1 MEQLSFGEK
10 LHKCITYI
18 SSLEGFQVSFENL
31 CEYFPEFEKMKTVMQ
46 RPDWHQEGSVF
57 NHTKLAVEH
66 FLKKYNKHSDLGYYG
81 FYVLIAILFHDI
93 GKVFCP
99 IGEDGYVKSGGH
111 ERLSEQY
118 LKKMFFTTNDTFF
131 SPHEMSIIT
140 TLVKH
145 HDLRY
150 KYKDMKT
157 NTLNEVVNEIKN
169 VFGKINWLKYFSY
182 IWDADVKGSC
192 PSPEK
197 QDDNIDTV
205 VEFFKNRFCN
215 PQPQIILMC
224 GIPGS
229 GKNYFIEQNSIG
241 DAVFVK
247 LNPVIISR
255 DDIRLELGITN
266 GIGTD
271 AQEKQVS
278 KICDERLNEAIKNR
292 RNIIINN
299 TNIKYKYRKQYYDL
313 AKSNNYETV
322 LYFIRRDFDKVL
334 EARPGENWRNV
345 INRMI
350 ENMDIPTNSEADF
363 VREIYHIN

>member
-10 LHKCITYI
+10 LNKCINYI
-18 SSLEGFQVSFENL
+18 SSQEGFHVSFENL

-57 NHTKLAVEH
+57 NHTKLAVEY
-66 FLKKYNKHSDLGYYG
+66 FLRQYKDGCLRFQMGYYI
-81 FYVLIAILFHDI
+81 LIAILFHDI

-118 LKKMFFTTNDTFF
+118 LKKMFLTTNDTFF
-131 SPHEMSIIT
+131 STHEMSLIT

-150 KYKDMKT
+150 KYREMKNN
-157 NTLNEVVNEIKN
+157 NTLNEAVNEIKN
-169 VFGKINWLKYFSY
+169 VFRGLNWLKYFSY
-182 IWDADVKGSC
+182 LWDADINGC
-192 PSPEK
+192 RPSPEK
-197 QDDNIDTV
+197 QDDNIDTI
-205 VEFFKNRFCN
+205 VEFFKNRFCTPK
-215 PQPQIILMC
+215 PQMILMC

-229 GKNYFIEQNSIG
+229 GKNYFIENNIG
-241 DAVFVK
+241 KVGYLE

-255 DDIRLELGITN
+255 DDVRLELGITN

-271 AQEKQVS
+271 AQEKKVS
-278 KICDERLNEAIKNR
+278 EICFNRINEALDKR

-299 TNIKYKYRKQYYDL
+299 TNLKYKYRKLYYDL

-350 ENMDIPTNSEADF
+350 ETMDIPTNAEADF
-363 VREIYHIN
+363 VREIYHDN

>member
-1 MEQLSFGEK
+1 MKQLSFGEK
-10 LHKCITYI
+10 LNQCITYT
-18 SSLEGFQVSFENL
+18 SSIDGFQVSFEKL

-57 NHTKLAVEH
+57 NHTKLAVEY
-66 FLKKYNKHSDLGYYG
+66 FLQQYKDGCLRFQMGY
-81 FYVLIAILFHDI
+81 YVLIAILFHDM

-131 SPHEMSIIT
+131 SPHEMSLIT

-150 KYKDMKT
+150 KYKEMKP
-157 NTLNEVVNEIKN
+157 NTLNEAINEIKT
-169 VFGKINWLKYFSY
+169 VFRGLNWLKYFSHV
-182 IWDADVKGSC
+182 WAADVNGSR

-197 QDDNIDTV
+197 QDENIGTTI
-205 VEFFKNRFCN
+205 EFFKNRFCN
-215 PQPQIILMC
+215 PKPQMILMC

-229 GKNYFIEQNSIG
+229 GKNYFIENNIG
-241 DAVFVK
+241 KVGF
-247 LNPVIISR
+247 LESNPVIISR
-255 DDIRLELGITN
+255 DDVRLELGIEN

-278 KICDERLNEAIKNR
+278 KICDERLNEALKNR
-292 RNIIINN
+292 RNVIINN
-299 TNIKYKYRKQYYDL
+299 TNLKYKYRKQYYDL

-322 LYFIRRDFDKVL
+322 LYFIRRDFEKVL

-350 ENMDIPTNSEADF
+350 ENMDIPTNAEADF
-363 VREIYHIN
+363 VREIYNAN